1 MFGSF
6 NTFGHM
12 ATKPSFGHSHNSRP
26 THGNACS
33 PNAFLSHMNAQGFD
47 YAVAGGITGAA
58 LGAATGPG
66 ALMGGLTGAT
76 TGFFGGFG
84 LGFVQKVHECWF

>member
-33 PNAFLSHMNAQGFD
+33 PNAFMSHMKAQGFD

-58 LGAATGPG
+58 LGAITGPG